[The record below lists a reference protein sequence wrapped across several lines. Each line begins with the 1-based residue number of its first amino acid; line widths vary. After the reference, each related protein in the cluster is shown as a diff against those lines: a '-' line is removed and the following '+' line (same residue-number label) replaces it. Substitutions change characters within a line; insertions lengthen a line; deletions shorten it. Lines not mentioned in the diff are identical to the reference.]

1 MAKSWRNPGLCFIH
15 ILPKF
20 SGKSKNTRKLVF
32 FSNFVFS
39 SFTLLINYQAQKKH
53 CYGTR
58 DLWFFSWFWSGD
70 VLFTSTQKSQ
80 SCTEEVDITPL
91 SLVNK

>member
-39 SFTLLINYQAQKKH
+39 SFTLLINYQAQKNIAMALEI
-53 CYGTR
+53 YG
-58 DLWFFSWFWSGD
+58 FFLGFG
-70 VLFTSTQKSQ
+70 VVMYYLHQPKKAKVAQK
-80 SCTEEVDITPL
+80 
-91 SLVNK
+91 K